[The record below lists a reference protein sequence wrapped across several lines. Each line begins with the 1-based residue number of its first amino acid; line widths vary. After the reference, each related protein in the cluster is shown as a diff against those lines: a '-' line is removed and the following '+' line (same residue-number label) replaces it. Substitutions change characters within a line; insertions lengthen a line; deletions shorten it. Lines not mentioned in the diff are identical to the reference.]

1 MLFRPPQLDS
11 TDHRVIAEID
21 AMRDELRHVLRE
33 PRRWE
38 GVLRR
43 SLKARAIRGSN
54 SIEGYLV
61 TLGDASAA
69 VEQEAPL
76 ETDARTWLEIVGYR
90 TALTYVQQLARDEHF
105 SYSEGL
111 LKSLHYMLLGHDL
124 SKSPGLFRHREIFV
138 EDERTGRIVYEG
150 PDSEQVQPLIT
161 EMLTGLD
168 AQDDKSAY
176 VRAAMAHLNLV
187 MIHPF
192 RDGNGRMARCLQ
204 TLVLARDGILSPEFS
219 SVEEY
224 LGENTVSYYAV
235 LAETGAGAWRPE
247 RNTGSWVRFS
257 LRAHHVQAQT
267 VRRRVFEAAEMFRR
281 LDELAEQSGLHE
293 RVSSAL
299 YDAAIGLAVR
309 RSRYAKDA
317 GLKDG
322 TATGDLRALVTLGLL
337 TPRGETKGRTYTAAS
352 KLLELRREVRG
363 SLPSRPVD
371 PYADHPAEQI
381 PGQGQLFP

>member
-1 MLFRPPQLDS
+1 LK
-11 TDHRVIAEID
+11 HA
-21 AMRDELRHVLRE
+21 LRE

-76 ETDARTWLEIVGYR
+76 ETEELTWLEIVGYR
-90 TALTYVQQLARDEHF
+90 SALTYVQQLAHDEHF

-111 LKSLHYMLLGHDL
+111 LKSLHYMMLGHDL
-124 SKSPGLFRHREIFV
+124 SKSPGLFRHREILV
-138 EDERTGRIVYEG
+138 EDERTGQIVYQA
-150 PDSEQVQPLIT
+150 PDAERVQPLVAAL
-161 EMLTGLD
+161 LTGLD
-168 AQDDKSAY
+168 GQDDDSAY
-176 VRAAMAHLNLV
+176 VRGAMAHLNLV

-204 TLVLARDGILSPEFS
+204 TLVLARDGVLSPEFS

-224 LGENTVSYYAV
+224 LGQNTLDYYAV
-235 LAETGAGAWRPE
+235 LAETGAGAWHPE
-247 RNTGSWVRFS
+247 RDTGAWIRFS

-267 VRRRVFEAAEMFRR
+267 VRRRVAEAAELFRR
-281 LDELAEQSGLHE
+281 LDDVATESGLHD

-337 TPRGETKGRTYTAAS
+337 VPRGETKGRTYTAAP
-352 KLLELRREVRG
+352 KLLELRREVRSTMPG
-363 SLPSRPVD
+363 RAVD
-371 PYADHPAEQI
+371 PYALPRAEQI
-381 PGQGQLFP
+381 RGQGELFSGPGALD